1 LGKRPNFLLFITDQ
15 HRADHLGCYGNSIV
29 RTPNIDSLAA
39 KGTKFENFHVSTPIC
54 MPNRATLMTGRVP
67 SLHGVRQNGIPLSL
81 KSVTFADLLRDAGYR
96 TALVGK
102 SHLQSISAVPLEHG
116 IPVPDP
122 KKALPPE
129 AEREAHR
136 NVWGDGRYDQEQ
148 PATWRGEEG
157 FEPATPFYGF
167 DELALAIGHGDRI
180 VGHYDRWL
188 RDRHPDAD
196 KLRGPDNALPDGK
209 NVWAPQAWRTRVPE
223 ELYPT
228 TFVADETIAF
238 LERRAKAGDDAPFF
252 VQCSFPD
259 PHHPFTPPGKYFDMY
274 DPADVPEPDT
284 FHHPADK
291 LPPQVA
297 ALHAARDAGKANKK
311 GQTVFACTER
321 EARGAIALNY
331 GSITMIDDAI
341 GRVLDTLDRL
351 GMREDTVIVFTT
363 DHGDFMGDHQLL
375 LKGAIHY
382 QGLVRVPCIWS
393 DPAASDAPAVSDAFS
408 GTIDLPTS
416 FLDRAGIN
424 PFNGMQGKSL
434 PALAAE
440 TDAHDCL
447 VIEEDQRR
455 SYMGFPANFRA
466 RTLRAGDYRLTLYS
480 CTEWGELY
488 DLKNDPLEFENLW
501 DDPARAG
508 LRAEL
513 MEQLTRKMIA
523 LAESSP
529 LATGHGP

>member
-1 LGKRPNFLLFITDQ
+1 MGKRPNFVLFITDQ
-15 HRADHLGCYGNSIV
+15 HRVDHLGCYGNEIV
-29 RTPNIDSLAA
+29 RTPNIDGLAA
-39 KGTKFENFHVSTPIC
+39 RGTKFENFHVSCPIC

-81 KSVTFADLLRDAGYR
+81 QAVTFPELLRSAGYR
-96 TALVGK
+96 TALIGK
-102 SHLQSISAVPLEHG
+102 SHLQSISAIPLEHG
-116 IPVPDP
+116 LPTPDP
-122 KKALPPE
+122 GKALPPAE
-129 AEREAHR
+129 AREARR

-148 PATWRGEEG
+148 PTTWRGEEG
-157 FEPATPFYGF
+157 FEPALPFYGF

-180 VGHYDRWL
+180 TGHYDRWL
-188 RDRHPDAD
+188 RARHPDAD
-196 KLRGPDNALPDGK
+196 TLRGPDNALPPGK
-209 NVWAPQAWRTRVPE
+209 DIWAPQAWRTAVPE

-228 TFVADETIAF
+228 SFVAEETIAF
-238 LERRAKAGDDAPFF
+238 LERRARADDVAPFF
-252 VQCSFPD
+252 IQCSFPD

-274 DPADVPEPDT
+274 DPADVPAPDA
-284 FHHPADK
+284 FHHPANR
-291 LPPQVA
+291 LPPHVA
-297 ALHAARDAGKANKK
+297 ALHAKRDDGTATKK

-331 GSITMIDDAI
+331 GSITMIDDAV
-341 GRVLDTLDRL
+341 GRVLATLDRL
-351 GMREDTVIVFTT
+351 GMREDTVIVFTS

-382 QGLVRVPCIWS
+382 RGLVRVPCIWS
-393 DPAASDAPAVSDAFS
+393 DPAAPDAPTVTDAFA

-434 PALAAE
+434 PALATGAE
-440 TDAHDCL
+440 AHDSL

-466 RTLRAGDYRLTLYS
+466 RTLLAGDWRLTLYS

-488 DLKNDPLEFENLW
+488 NLKNDPLEFENLW
-501 DDPARAG
+501 TDPKQRAV
-508 LRAEL
+508 RAEL
-513 MEQLTRKMIA
+513 MERLARKMID